1 MEAHTETR
9 WQPSGMQFAYA
20 CRVCRHGT
28 DIGGDTCRKCLSE
41 VQSGFEFDHIKYVV
55 RQAKLDDEKI
65 MLFGG
70 QRGGGKI
77 FHLEQALSAKCAQL
91 KETEIDRDRWKSA
104 ALYYRDLYNKQK
116 QEENIMK
123 QYIGTK
129 VVQAEPAFMLTGWR
143 EHCKVAN
150 QVLTEEQIA
159 DCKQSGWEFTDQQE
173 GYRVRYEDGYESW
186 SPKDVFEDAYRQ
198 TDAMNFGL
206 AIEAMKKGERV
217 ARKGWNGKDMYV
229 FLAYE
234 ADFVTDADISAF
246 DQLEVEVGDMLIM
259 KTAQNTFQPG
269 WLASQADMLA
279 DDWYIVE

>member
-1 MEAHTETR
+1 
-9 WQPSGMQFAYA
+9 
-20 CRVCRHGT
+20 
-28 DIGGDTCRKCLSE
+28 
-41 VQSGFEFDHIKYVV
+41 
-55 RQAKLDDEKI
+55 
-65 MLFGG
+65 
-70 QRGGGKI
+70 
-77 FHLEQALSAKCAQL
+77 
-91 KETEIDRDRWKSA
+91 
-104 ALYYRDLYNKQK
+104 
-116 QEENIMK
+116 MK

-129 VVQAEPAFMLTGWR
+129 VVQAEPAFKLTGYR

-206 AIEAMKKGERV
+206 AIEAMKNGERV
-217 ARKGWNGKDMYV
+217 AREGWNGKDMYV

-246 DQLEVEVGDMLIM
+246 DLVEVEVGDMLVM
-259 KTAQNTFQPG
+259 KTAQDTFQPG